1 MRVDIWSDVVCP
13 FCYVGRARFDKALA
27 GFDGRDDVEVVY
39 HAFELDPSWPRG
51 QTMPTMEMLAT
62 KYQLSP
68 ADAEAAEGRVAGL
81 ARAEGLGFRADRV
94 LGNTFDLHRVLR
106 LAADQGFQHRLLD
119 SDLPGL
125 LRRSGRHLRPGHAG
139 QAGRGGR
146 ARPRRRPPGPGLRRL
161 HRRGARGRGP
171 GPPARHQRGAVL
183 RARRPP
189 RGIRRPVHRDLQRS
203 PAAGRQRLGR
213 QPLGPHRTQAHTALR
228 PTCG

>member
-1 MRVDIWSDVVCP
+1 MGRVISGVTWCAPSATW
-13 FCYVGRARFDKALA
+13 GAARFDKALA

-68 ADAEAAEGRVAGL
+68 ADAEAAESRVAGL
-81 ARAEGLGFRADRV
+81 AQAEGLGFRADRV

-119 SDLPGL
+119 
-125 LRRSGRHLRPGHAG
+125 AIYQAYFG
-139 QAGRGGR
+139 QAADVFDPDMLAKLAEGAGLDPDDVHQVLDSGDYTAEVRDGRGT
-146 ARPRRRPPGPGLRRL
+146 GPS
-161 HRRGARGRGP
+161 
-171 GPPARHQRGAVL
+171 ARHQRGAVL

-189 RGIRRPVHRDLQRS
+189 RAYPAPSPPRPS
-203 PAAGRQRLGR
+203 PKPCGR
-213 QPLGPHRTQAHTALR
+213 PPALR
-228 PTCG
+228 PARRFRPTYG

>member
-51 QTMPTMEMLAT
+51 QTMPTMEMLAS

-68 ADAEAAEGRVAGL
+68 ADAEAAESRVAGL

-119 SDLPGL
+119 SIYQAYFGEAADIFDPDTLAKLAEGAGL
-125 LRRSGRHLRPGHAG
+125 DPDD
-139 QAGRGGR
+139 
-146 ARPRRRPPGPGLRRL
+146 
-161 HRRGARGRGP
+161 
-171 GPPARHQRGAVL
+171 
-183 RARRPP
+183 
-189 RGIRRPVHRDLQRS
+189 VHRVLDSDDYTAEVREDEDQ
-203 PAAGRQRLGR
+203 ARQLGINGVPFFVLDGRLGVSGA
-213 QPLGPHRTQAHTALR
+213 QSTETFSEALR
-228 PTCG
+228 QAASA